1 MAVRKVGARV
11 ELDGE
16 REYKEAL
23 KELNTGNA
31 TLRTEMQKLQA
42 EFKGQENSTEALTKK
57 GDLLQRQLQ
66 QQQDKVKQLQD
77 AVKNSAQQYGEADER
92 TQKWI
97 QQLNKAEAEQFSLE
111 HQLDETNAALQG
123 QGEEMVGLGDTVSNL
138 TEKFGVHLPQGITNA
153 LNSMNSFSAGTVAAM
168 GAAVA
173 AIAGVVEAVKA
184 LHENA
189 VAYAA
194 EADEIMTRSLVTNL
208 STTLLQELE
217 YAAPL
222 IDVDVNTIT
231 GSMTKLTKEMA
242 DAAAGNESLQDS
254 FKALGVSITTADG
267 SLRSSQDVF
276 FEIIDA
282 LGEMG
287 NDTER
292 DAMAMSLLGKSAQE
306 LNPLIK
312 QGTDTLREYMSAA
325 DENYVL
331 TEDQI
336 EALGELDDA
345 VQTNELRWESLKKQ
359 LAAQFAPTSTK
370 VLETFGKMVEKSG
383 KALIDSKIIEGVGEV
398 LQMLLEM
405 FKPLTD
411 LLTTADGAPGRLRP
425 LYEILHG
432 IAYVIAAVGDGLE
445 WVVGLFQTLNV
456 FGGLS
461 GMKSGLERMG
471 NAVGFG
477 YNSGNANSKQ
487 RLQMQRAGTLD
498 QYESYYSAK
507 ANGFQTTTWEDA
519 VDPKNLWVGTFN
531 ATGNDNW
538 RGGLT
543 WVGENG
549 PELVSLPAGSQIHS
563 AQESRSF
570 GGDTFYI
577 TIDAKSVKEF
587 NDIVEMAHSA
597 RSDSWMR

>member
-1 MAVRKVGARV
+1 MAVRKVSARV

-31 TLRTEMQKLQA
+31 TLRSEMQKLQA
-42 EFKGQENSTEALTKK
+42 EFKGQEDSTEALTKK

-66 QQQDKVKQLQD
+66 QQQDKVKQLQE
-77 AVKNSAQQYGEADER
+77 AVRNSAQQYGEADER
-92 TQKWI
+92 TQKWV
-97 QQLNKAEAEQFSLE
+97 QQLNKAEAEQFNLE
-111 HQLDETNAALQG
+111 HQLEETNAALQG
-123 QGEEMVGLGDTVSNL
+123 QEEEMIGLGDTVSNL
-138 TEKFGVHLPQGITNA
+138 ADRFGVHLPKGITDA

-168 GAAVA
+168 GVAVA
-173 AIAGVVEAVKA
+173 AIAGVAEAVKA

-189 VAYAA
+189 IEYAA
-194 EADEIMTRSLVTNL
+194 EADELMSRSLVTNL

-222 IDVDVNTIT
+222 IDVDVDTIT

-242 DAAAGNESLQDS
+242 DAAAGNEGLQES
-254 FKALGVSITTADG
+254 FSSLGVSITDADG
-267 SLRSSQDVF
+267 HLRSAEEVF
-276 FEIIDA
+276 FEVVDA

-292 DAMAMSLLGKSAQE
+292 DAAAMSLLGKSAQE

-312 QGTDTLREYMSAA
+312 QGTGTLREYMAAA

-331 TEDQI
+331 TEEQVK
-336 EALGELDDA
+336 ALGDLDDA
-345 VQTNELRWESLKKQ
+345 VQQNELRWESLKKQ

-370 VLETFGKMVEKSG
+370 VLETFGDMVEKAG
-383 KALIDSKIIEGVGEV
+383 QALLDSKIIEGVGEI

-411 LLTTADGAPGRLRP
+411 LLTTADGASERLTP
-425 LYEILHG
+425 VYTILHS
-432 IAYVIAAVGDGLE
+432 IAGVLAWIADAAN
-445 WVVGLFQTLNV
+445 VVAGLFTLD
-456 FGGLS
+456 FDRIGTAL
-461 GMKSGLERMG
+461 
-471 NAVGFG
+471 G
-477 YNSGNANSKQ
+477 YGRSSGNFSN
-487 RLQMQRAGTLD
+487 MQKWMG
-498 QYESYYSAK
+498 Y
-507 ANGFQTTTWEDA
+507 TTEGQ
-519 VDPKNLWVGTFN
+519 VRDPNTGLWTGNYTGN

-549 PELVSLPAGSQIHS
+549 PELAYLPTGSQIYN
-563 AQESRSF
+563 AQDSRNMT

-587 NDIVEMAHSA
+587 NDIVELAQSA
-597 RSDSWMR
+597 RVRERMR

>member
-1 MAVRKVGARV
+1 MAVRKVSARV

-31 TLRTEMQKLQA
+31 TLRSEMQKLQA
-42 EFKGQENSTEALTKK
+42 EFKGQEDSTEALTKK

-66 QQQDKVKQLQD
+66 QQQDKVKQLQE

-92 TQKWI
+92 TQRWI
-97 QQLNKAEAEQFSLE
+97 QQLNKAEAEQYNLE
-111 HQLDETNAALQG
+111 HQLDDTNAALQG
-123 QGEEMVGLGDTVSNL
+123 QGEEMVGLGDTVSSL
-138 TEKFGVHLPQGITNA
+138 TEKFGIHLPAGITDA

-173 AIAGVVEAVKA
+173 AIAGVIEAVKA

-189 VAYAA
+189 IEYAA
-194 EADEIMTRSLVTNL
+194 EADELMSRSLVTNL

-242 DAAAGNESLQDS
+242 DAAAGNEGLQDS

-345 VQTNELRWESLKKQ
+345 VQTNELRWEALKKQ

-370 VLETFGKMVEKSG
+370 VLETFGEMVGKAG

-411 LLTTADGAPGRLRP
+411 LLTTADGASERLTP
-425 LYEILHG
+425 VYTILHS
-432 IAYVIAAVGDGLE
+432 IAGVLAWIADAAN
-445 WVVGLFQTLNV
+445 VVAGLFTLDFDRIGV
-456 FGGLS
+456 AL
-461 GMKSGLERMG
+461 
-471 NAVGFG
+471 G
-477 YNSGNANSKQ
+477 YGRNSGQFSN
-487 RLQMQRAGTLD
+487 MQRWMG
-498 QYESYYSAK
+498 Y
-507 ANGFQTTTWEDA
+507 TTEGQIQ
-519 VDPKNLWVGTFN
+519 DPNTGLWTGNYTGN